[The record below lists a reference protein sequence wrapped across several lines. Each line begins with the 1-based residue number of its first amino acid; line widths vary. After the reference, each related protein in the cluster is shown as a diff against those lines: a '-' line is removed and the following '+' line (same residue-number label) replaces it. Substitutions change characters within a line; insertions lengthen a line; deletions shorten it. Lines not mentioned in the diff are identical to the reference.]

1 MHEACRILVVE
12 DDEALA
18 ELLQEYLSESDYDI
32 TLHMRGDSAMEHLSR
47 ERFDLV
53 LSDIA
58 LPGTDGLS
66 ILRHV
71 VTNHAPEQTMVLLMT
86 GYSGID
92 DALHAVEKGA
102 YDFVSKP
109 FRLPEI
115 RVRLDNAARYQR
127 MLRRWDYIQRKR
139 ANHVS
144 VQIEESNGR
153 QLHHVGDR
161 TAVQAYIRNGVQG
174 VLDPYAEDLDPYTE
188 YSTDNG
194 ATWHQIDMADG
205 DAGADRSRRQR
216 GLGC

>member
-1 MHEACRILVVE
+1 MDEACRLLVVE
-12 DDEALA
+12 DDAALA
-18 ELLQEYLSESDYDI
+18 ELLQEYLSGSNYEI
-32 TLHMRGDSAMEHLSR
+32 TLHTRGDSAMEHLSR

-71 VTNHAPEQTMVLLMT
+71 VAAHAPEQSMVLLMT

-115 RVRLDNAARYQR
+115 RVRLDNAARYQSL
-127 MLRRWDYIQRKR
+127 LRRWNGIQRKER
-139 ANHVS
+139 MPMG
-144 VQIEESNGR
+144 SNGSQVHR
-153 QLHHVGDR
+153 VGDR
-161 TAVQAYIRNGVQG
+161 TAVQAYIRN
-174 VLDPYAEDLDPYTE
+174 E
-188 YSTDNG
+188 
-194 ATWHQIDMADG
+194 AT
-205 DAGADRSRRQR
+205 
-216 GLGC
+216 